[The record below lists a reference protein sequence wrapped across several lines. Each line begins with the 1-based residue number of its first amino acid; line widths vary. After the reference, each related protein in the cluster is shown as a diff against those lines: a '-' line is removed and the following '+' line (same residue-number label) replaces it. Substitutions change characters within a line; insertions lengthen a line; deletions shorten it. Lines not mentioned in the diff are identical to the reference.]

1 MVALTLGQSPAY
13 AAGALGG
20 QAEDK
25 DALFIRLLRRPGA
38 RVRPH
43 EPPDPGRRRLG
54 ATGLKLL
61 MIIASSHDGDR
72 LIDTLVSRGLPAT
85 KIASRG
91 GFLRRG
97 SVTILS
103 GVEDDNVDMVM
114 ELTRRECQTRTELV
128 PTQGLPVFGEVS
140 IGAAPIQVQVGG
152 ATVFVLEVSRFEQ
165 V

>member
-1 MVALTLGQSPAY
+1 
-13 AAGALGG
+13 
-20 QAEDK
+20 
-25 DALFIRLLRRPGA
+25 
-38 RVRPH
+38 
-43 EPPDPGRRRLG
+43 
-54 ATGLKLL
+54 

-103 GVEDDNVDMVM
+103 GVEDDNVDVVL
-114 ELTRRECQTRTELV
+114 ELTRRECQTRKELV

-140 IGAAPIQVQVGG
+140 IGSPPIEVQVGG
-152 ATVFVLEVSRFEQ
+152 ATVFVMEVSRFEHF
-165 V
+165 